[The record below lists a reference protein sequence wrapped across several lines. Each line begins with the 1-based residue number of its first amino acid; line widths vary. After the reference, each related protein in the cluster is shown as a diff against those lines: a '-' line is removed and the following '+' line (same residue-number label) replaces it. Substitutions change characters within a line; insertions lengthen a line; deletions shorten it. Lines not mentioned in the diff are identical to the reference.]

1 MADFIHLHNHTHY
14 SLMDGA
20 TSVKGLVMAAKQ
32 NGMQSVAITD
42 HGVMFGVPEFYKKCK
57 AEGIKPIIG
66 MEAYITLDRPRTDKF
81 TIEDSNGRKR
91 KGYHHLI
98 LLAKNKTGYQN
109 LIKLSSIGFLE
120 GFYYK
125 PRIDMEVLRQY
136 SGGIICTSACIGGI
150 VSNFVV
156 NGDMQ
161 KAESVS
167 KEFKELFGEDFY
179 LEIQDHGMDNDRLV
193 LEGVPRIAKK
203 LNIKLV
209 ATNDCHYI
217 YREDASAHNVLVLF
231 GNKTGDADYR
241 KLRYGTDQ
249 LYFKSEREMKELFKK
264 WPDSIENTLE
274 IDGKIDLNLDE
285 HESHFPEFPI
295 PDDAPVKTLD
305 GYLEHL
311 TWEGVKNRVGEPTDA
326 VKERVRFEL
335 DTIRSMG
342 FSGYFLIVQDFIN
355 AAKNMGIP
363 VGPGRGSVAGSMVA
377 FVLGITNVDPL
388 KYELL
393 FERFLNPA
401 RHSMPDIDVDF
412 ADDQRGEVINY
423 VKKKYGEENVSQII
437 TFSRLSSKAA
447 LKDVARVLHI
457 PLSTIDKITKVIP
470 SKFGKVLSIEESLEL
485 PELKWV
491 RDSQEEDMKNLI
503 SFSKKLENLNRNH
516 SKHAAGIIITS
527 KKVSDIVPLAIANN
541 SEKENKD
548 KEKQQEIVTQFN
560 MKELESSG
568 LLKMDFL
575 GLRTLTIIRDTIK
588 MVKEIHNVEIDIDD
602 IPLDDTKTYQL
613 FSRGQTTGIFQF
625 ESAPMREYLRKLRPA
640 SISDLAAMNALYRP
654 GPMEFIND
662 FIDRKAGRKKI
673 VYLHPLLE
681 PILKET
687 YGIIVY
693 QEQVIQIANVIAGM
707 SLADADLLRRAM
719 GKKDFAA
726 MKKQEEKFIAGA
738 VANKVPG
745 NVAKEIFENIDKFAN
760 YGFNKSHA
768 VAYSIVAY
776 QTAYLKA
783 NYTVEFLAS
792 NLTHEMKNKDKFS
805 IFLEEC
811 RKLKIE
817 VLPPDVNAPTISFNV
832 ENNKIRFGLSAVKNV
847 GDKAV
852 AEIITQRSKADK
864 PFSSLFEFTSAVD
877 PSVVN
882 KRALEGLVVA
892 GAFDSVHK
900 NRKQLFESIETAIS
914 HSAKAK
920 DYIATLTDSLFGGSD
935 EMMTVVEPELVKT
948 EDWSEAERLR
958 QEREMLG
965 FYLTGHPL
973 RKYELEVNSYST
985 ISLGEAGELTDSQ
998 VGGMERVVGVV
1009 TSINHKLDKKGN
1021 KMAFMT
1027 INDLT
1032 GSCECM
1038 MFSSV
1043 FQKCGEKIE
1052 PEKVYVFTGYTEK
1065 AGDNL
1070 KFRLE
1075 DAIPVEDAREIL
1087 TRFINIRIDTEQHTL
1102 EVLRNLKV
1110 VLEKN
1115 RGNLPVNITLF
1126 SPDSVENQKF
1136 RLRELTISNSETA
1149 IKQIAEVVGEQNV
1162 LLAVS
1167 KA

>member
-1 MADFIHLHNHTHY
+1 MPDFIHLHNHTHY
-14 SLMDGA
+14 SLADGA
-20 TSVKGLVMAAKQ
+20 TSVKGLVSAAKK

-66 MEAYITLDRPRTDKF
+66 MEAYITLDSTRHYKQKL
-81 TIEDSNGRKR
+81 EDQNGRKR
-91 KGYHHLI
+91 KGYQHLI
-98 LLAKNKTGYQN
+98 LLAKNRKGYQN

-136 SGGIICTSACIGGI
+136 SEGLICTSACIGGI
-150 VSNFVV
+150 VSHYVV
-156 NGDMQ
+156 TGDLER
-161 KAESVS
+161 AEKVS
-167 KEFKELFGEDFY
+167 REFKELFGDDFY
-179 LEIQDHGMDNDRLV
+179 LELQDHGIENDKAV
-193 LEGVPRIAKK
+193 LEHVPRLAKK

-217 YREDASAHNVLVLF
+217 NKDDASAHNVLVQL
-231 GNKTGDADYR
+231 GDKSGEADYR

-249 LYFKSEREMKELFKK
+249 LYFKSETEMKGLFKN

-274 IDGKIDLNLDE
+274 IDSKIDLNLDE
-285 HESHFPEFPI
+285 SESHFPEFPI

-311 TWEGVKNRVGEPTDA
+311 TWKGVENRFGEITEE
-326 VKERVRFEL
+326 VKSRVEFEL
-335 DTIRSMG
+335 GTIKSMG
-342 FSGYFLIVQDFIN
+342 FPGYFLIVQDFIN
-355 AAKNMGIP
+355 AAKDMGIP
-363 VGPGRGSVAGSMVA
+363 VGPGRGSVAGSLVA
-377 FVLGITNVDPL
+377 YALGITNVDPL
-388 KYELL
+388 KYDLL

-401 RHSMPDIDVDF
+401 RRSMPDIDVDF

-423 VKKKYGEENVSQII
+423 VKQKYGEENVSQII

-447 LKDVARVLHI
+447 IKDVGRVLHI
-457 PLSTIDKITKVIP
+457 PLTLIDKITKVIP
-470 SKFGKVLSIEESLEL
+470 SKFGKVLSIEESLDL
-485 PELKWV
+485 PELKWL

-503 SFSKKLENLNRNH
+503 TFAKKLENLNRNH

-527 KKVSDIVPLAIANN
+527 KKVSDIVPLAIAAN
-541 SEKENKD
+541 SESDNKENG
-548 KEKQQEIVTQFN
+548 KQQEIVTQFN

-575 GLRTLTIIRDTIK
+575 GLRTLTIIRDTVKMIK
-588 MVKEIHNVEIDIDD
+588 ENYGREIDIED
-602 IPLDDTKTYQL
+602 IPLDDKKTYAL
-613 FSRGQTTGIFQF
+613 FTRGQTTGVFQF
-625 ESAPMREYLRKLRPA
+625 ESAPMREHLRKLRPA

-654 GPMEFIND
+654 GPMDFIND
-662 FIDRKAGRKKI
+662 FIDRKAGRKRI

-707 SLADADLLRRAM
+707 TLADADLLRRAM
-719 GKKDFAA
+719 GKKDLAA
-726 MKKQEEKFIAGA
+726 MKTQEEKFISGA
-738 VANKVPG
+738 VAKGVKS

-768 VAYSIVAY
+768 VAYSLVAY

-783 NYTVEFLAS
+783 NYPVEFLAA
-792 NLTHEMKNKDKFS
+792 NLTHEMKNKDKIS
-805 IFLEEC
+805 VFLEEC

-817 VLPPDVNAPTISFNV
+817 VLPPDVNHPSILFNT
-832 ENNKIRFGLSAVKNV
+832 ENGKIRFGLSAVKNV
-847 GDKAV
+847 GGKAV
-852 AEIITQRSKADK
+852 AEIIEKRKNLGA
-864 PFSSLFEFTSAVD
+864 PFSSLFEFMREVD
-877 PSVVN
+877 TTTVN
-882 KRALEGLVVA
+882 KRALEGLVLA
-892 GAFDSVHK
+892 GAFDSIHR
-900 NRKQLFESIETAIS
+900 NRKQLFDSIESAINHGS
-914 HSAKAK
+914 RAK
-920 DYIATLTDSLFGGSD
+920 DYLETISGSLFGGSD
-935 EMMTVVEPELVKT
+935 EMMQITEPELPQT
-948 EDWSEAERLR
+948 EDWGEDERLKL
-958 QEREMLG
+958 EREVLG

-973 RKYELEVNSYST
+973 RKFELEVNSYST
-985 ISLGEAGELTDSQ
+985 ISLGEAGELSDTE

-1009 TSINHKLDKKGN
+1009 TGINHKLDKRGN

-1038 MFSSV
+1038 MFSTV
-1043 FQKCGEKIE
+1043 YQKCGEKIE
-1052 PEKVYVFTGYTEK
+1052 PEKVFVFSGYTEK

-1070 KFRLE
+1070 KLRLE
-1075 DAIPVEDAREIL
+1075 DAIPIEDARDIL
-1087 TRFINIRIDTEQHTL
+1087 TKFINIRIDPEQHSL
-1102 EVLRNLKV
+1102 ADLKKLKT

-1115 RGNLPVNITLF
+1115 EGNLPVNITLV
-1126 SPDSVENQKF
+1126 SAESGEIQKF
-1136 RLRELTISNSETA
+1136 RLRDLAVSNNDRVVKELC
-1149 IKQIAEVVGEQNV
+1149 GLLGDQNV
-1162 LLAVS
+1162 ILAVS